1 MNGTKTWII
10 ALILIVVGAGLFAVA
25 MAANGWDFTQLST
38 RPYVT
43 KTHTV
48 TEPFTDLSIN
58 ASTAKVVLLPSS
70 DGTVRV
76 TCFDDEHVTYEVVVR
91 DGTLEITPMY
101 KKKAWHEHIA
111 ITLEQSKITVELP
124 ESVYGTLTVRKST
137 GRVEIPADFAFEN
150 IDITTGTGDISVAA
164 SVYGS
169 LKLHTSTGDIRVEG
183 GTPTSMD
190 LSVSTGK
197 INVTDVTC
205 SGDLL
210 LKVSTGKSLL
220 TNLTCKNLTTQG
232 NTGDI
237 TLKNVIATESI
248 SIKRTTGDVRL
259 ERCDAAALVIETDTG
274 DVTGSLRTAKIF
286 APKTDTGKIRV
297 PQSDVGGRCEITTS
311 TGDITL
317 EILE

>member
-25 MAANGWDFTQLST
+25 MAANGWDFTKLST

-58 ASTAKVVLLPSS
+58 ASTAKVVFLPSS

-76 TCFDDEHVTYEVVVR
+76 TCFDDEHVTYAVEVD
-91 DGTLEITPMY
+91 DGTLKIDPVH
-101 KKKAWHEHIA
+101 KKRSWLDRIA
-111 ITLEQSKITVELP
+111 ITLQSAKITIELP
-124 ESVYGTLTVRKST
+124 LNTYGALTVKENT
-137 GRVEIPADFAFEN
+137 GDIEIPADFAFEN

-197 INVTDVTC
+197 INVTDVAC
-205 SGDLL
+205 GGDLL

-220 TNLTCKNLTTQG
+220 TNLTCKSLTTQG

-248 SIKRTTGDVRL
+248 SITRTTGDVRL
-259 ERCDAAALVIETDTG
+259 ESCDAAALVI
-274 DVTGSLRTAKIF
+274 
-286 APKTDTGKIRV
+286 
-297 PQSDVGGRCEITTS
+297 
-311 TGDITL
+311 
-317 EILE
+317 

>member
-25 MAANGWDFTQLST
+25 MAANGWDFTKLST
-38 RPYVT
+38 RPYITREQEIPEIFV
-43 KTHTV
+43 
-48 TEPFTDLSIN
+48 DLSIQTN
-58 ASTAKVVLLPSS
+58 TASIVFLPSA
-70 DGTVRV
+70 DGVCRV
-76 TCFDDEHVTYEVVVR
+76 TCTDDEHVTYEVVVR

-101 KKKAWHEHIA
+101 KKKAWYEHIA

-150 IDITTGTGDISVAA
+150 LDITTGTGDISVAA

-197 INVTDVTC
+197 INVTDVAC
-205 SGDLL
+205 SGDLF
-210 LKVSTGKSLL
+210 LKVRTGKSLL
-220 TNLTCKNLTTQG
+220 TNLTCKSLTTQG

-248 SIKRTTGDVRL
+248 SIKRTTGDVSF
-259 ERCDAAALVIETDTG
+259 ERCDAAALAIETDTG
-274 DVTGSLRTAKIF
+274 DVTGSLRTEKIF
-286 APKTDTGKIRV
+286 LTKTRTGKIRV